1 MRVDSVVT
9 LDNGINYLLLDKAVY
24 NESVYF
30 MAVVLNEEE
39 EPTEEYV
46 VLKETIEDN
55 DIYAKIVDDPNILK
69 ELIEMFTASLKDA
82 VDSLPNVE

>member
-1 MRVDSVVT
+1 MKVDSVIT
-9 LDNGINYLLLDKAVY
+9 LDNDINYLLLDKTVY

-46 VLKETIEDN
+46 VLKETIEGN
-55 DIYAKIVDDPNILK
+55 DIYAKIVDDVNVLK
-69 ELIEMFTASLKDA
+69 ELIEIFTSSLKEE